1 MSNAISLG
9 RTGRAGKLGT
19 AITFLTN
26 DDDEVMYEL
35 KNGTFLSLLSLML
48 SVRCLL
54 ELTTS
59 VMHAPEI
66 AKSPVSKVPP
76 ELARHESAQQ
86 KVTRDMKRKR
96 EADDQG

>member
-1 MSNAISLG
+1 MLLTRIRFNILG

-35 KNGTFLSLLSLML
+35 KNGPSRLSTVKDGPTNIPYPMFN
-48 SVRCLL
+48 
-54 ELTTS
+54 T
-59 VMHAPEI
+59 EI

-96 EADDQG
+96 EAEDQG